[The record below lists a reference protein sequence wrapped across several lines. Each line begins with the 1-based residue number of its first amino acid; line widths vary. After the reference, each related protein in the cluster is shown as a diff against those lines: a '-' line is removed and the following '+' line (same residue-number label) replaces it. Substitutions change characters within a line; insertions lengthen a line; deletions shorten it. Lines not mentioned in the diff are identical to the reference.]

1 MKLHK
6 EAFQLRN
13 EGSSGK
19 KRQLELAVF
28 VQSDAHTQLFLFS
41 SWESILLI
49 IIYSKRISEAV
60 VLT

>member
-28 VQSDAHTQLFLFS
+28 VQSETHT
-41 SWESILLI
+41 
-49 IIYSKRISEAV
+49 V
-60 VLT
+60 VLIFIMGVNTINNYLF